1 MSTPSTP
8 RPSGNGESGNATP
21 RTTQVKRPAQG
32 TAPRGNQPRPAARP
46 GTGTARPATGSRPA
60 AGQARPAGAARPAA
74 GRPAPTNA
82 RPAGSQEKL
91 VRPAPKAKVRKARLL
106 VSKVEPFSVLKLAF
120 LLSVAFGVVTVVAA
134 VAFWAVL
141 DLTGTFDSFNQLM
154 RDAIGADS
162 GFDLRDAFS
171 LGQVASYA
179 TILSVVNVV
188 VISVLS
194 MLGAVLYNIAAS
206 LVGGVGVTLTDD

>member
-8 RPSGNGESGNATP
+8 RPSGSAPKSAAP
-21 RTTQVKRPAQG
+21 RPTQVKRPAP
-32 TAPRGNQPRPAARP
+32 T
-46 GTGTARPATGSRPA
+46 GTGTGARPANAGARPA
-60 AGQARPAGAARPAA
+60 AGQQRPAGARPAGQRPTGAPQRPTSQQRPAN
-74 GRPAPTNA
+74 GQDR
-82 RPAGSQEKL
+82 L

-120 LLSVAFGVVTVVAA
+120 LLSVAFGVITVVAA
-134 VAFWAVL
+134 VGIWAVL

-154 RDAIGADS
+154 RDAIGAD
-162 GFDLRDAFS
+162 GNFDLRDSMS

-179 TILSVVNVV
+179 TIIAVVNVV
-188 VISVLS
+188 VISVVS

-206 LVGGVGVTLTDD
+206 LVGGAGVTLTDD

>member
-8 RPSGNGESGNATP
+8 RPSGSAPKSAAP
-21 RTTQVKRPAQG
+21 RPTQVKRPAPTSNGNRPVGARPAPTGQRP
-32 TAPRGNQPRPAARP
+32 TAGAPRPAAGSQRP
-46 GTGTARPATGSRPA
+46 GTGQQRPTQP
-60 AGQARPAGAARPAA
+60 
-74 GRPAPTNA
+74 
-82 RPAGSQEKL
+82 QERL

-106 VSKVEPFSVLKLAF
+106 ASKVEPFSVLKLAF
-120 LLSVAFGVVTVVAA
+120 LLSVAFGVITVVAS
-134 VAFWAVL
+134 VAIWALL

-154 RDAIGADS
+154 RDAIGAE
-162 GFDLRDAFS
+162 GTFDLRDIAS

-179 TILSVVNVV
+179 TIISVVNVV

-194 MLGAVLYNIAAS
+194 MLGAVLYNIASS

>member
-8 RPSGNGESGNATP
+8 RPSGSAPKSEAP
-21 RTTQVKRPAQG
+21 RPAQVKRPAPTG
-32 TAPRGNQPRPAARP
+32 TGNRPAAA
-46 GTGTARPATGSRPA
+46 GARPA
-60 AGQARPAGAARPAA
+60 AGQARPAGA
-74 GRPAPTNA
+74 
-82 RPAGSQEKL
+82 RPAGQRPTGAQRPANGQERL

-120 LLSVAFGVVTVVAA
+120 LLSVAFGVITVVAA
-134 VAFWAVL
+134 VGIWALL
-141 DLTGTFDSFNQLM
+141 DLMGTFDAFNQLIQ
-154 RDAIGADS
+154 DAMAEG
-162 GFDLRDAFS
+162 GFDLRQSMS

-179 TILSVVNVV
+179 TIIAVVNVV
-188 VISVLS
+188 VISIVS

>member
-8 RPSGNGESGNATP
+8 RPSGSAPKSAAP
-21 RTTQVKRPAQG
+21 RPTQVKRPAPTSNG
-32 TAPRGNQPRPAARP
+32 NRPTGARPAPTGQPRPA
-46 GTGTARPATGSRPA
+46 GGTARPSTGAP
-60 AGQARPAGAARPAA
+60 RPAGQRP
-74 GRPAPTNA
+74 PQ
-82 RPAGSQEKL
+82 SQDRL

-106 VSKVEPFSVLKLAF
+106 ASKVEPFSVLKLAF
-120 LLSVAFGVVTVVAA
+120 LLSVAFGVITVVAS
-134 VAFWAVL
+134 VAIWALL

-154 RDAIGADS
+154 RDAIGAE
-162 GFDLRDAFS
+162 GTFDLRDVLS

-179 TILSVVNVV
+179 TIIAVVNVV

>member
-1 MSTPSTP
+1 M
-8 RPSGNGESGNATP
+8 
-21 RTTQVKRPAQG
+21 
-32 TAPRGNQPRPAARP
+32 
-46 GTGTARPATGSRPA
+46 
-60 AGQARPAGAARPAA
+60 
-74 GRPAPTNA
+74 
-82 RPAGSQEKL
+82 
-91 VRPAPKAKVRKARLL
+91 RPAPKAKVRKARLL

-120 LLSVAFGVVTVVAA
+120 LLSVAFGVLTVVAA

-154 RDAIGADS
+154 RDAIGAES
-162 GFDLRDAFS
+162 SFDLRDAFS

-188 VISVLS
+188 VISVIS
-194 MLGAVLYNIAAS
+194 MLGAVLYNIASS

>member
-8 RPSGNGESGNATP
+8 RPSGSAPKSAAP
-21 RTTQVKRPAQG
+21 RPTQVKRPAP
-32 TAPRGNQPRPAARP
+32 TSNGNRP
-46 GTGTARPATGSRPA
+46 TGA
-60 AGQARPAGAARPAA
+60 
-74 GRPAPTNA
+74 RPAPTGQPRPTGGPA
-82 RPAGSQEKL
+82 RPSAGAPRPTGQRPPQSQDRL

-106 VSKVEPFSVLKLAF
+106 ASKVEPFSVLKLAF
-120 LLSVAFGVVTVVAA
+120 LLSVAFGVITVVAS
-134 VAFWAVL
+134 VAIWALL

-154 RDAIGADS
+154 RDAIGAE
-162 GFDLRDAFS
+162 GTFDLRDVLS

-179 TILSVVNVV
+179 TIIAVVNVV

>member
-8 RPSGNGESGNATP
+8 RPSGSAPKSAAP
-21 RTTQVKRPAQG
+21 RPTQVKRPAPTSNG
-32 TAPRGNQPRPAARP
+32 NRPTGARPAPTGQPRPAGGPARP
-46 GTGTARPATGSRPA
+46 STGAPRPTGQRPP
-60 AGQARPAGAARPAA
+60 Q
-74 GRPAPTNA
+74 
-82 RPAGSQEKL
+82 SQDRL

-106 VSKVEPFSVLKLAF
+106 ASKVEPFSVLKLAF
-120 LLSVAFGVVTVVAA
+120 LLSVAFGVITVVAS
-134 VAFWAVL
+134 VAIWALL

-154 RDAIGADS
+154 RDAIGAE
-162 GFDLRDAFS
+162 GTFDLRDVLS

-179 TILSVVNVV
+179 TIIAVVNVV

>member
-8 RPSGNGESGNATP
+8 RPSGSAPKSEAP
-21 RTTQVKRPAQG
+21 RPTQVKRPASTG
-32 TAPRGNQPRPAARP
+32 TGSRPAAA
-46 GTGTARPATGSRPA
+46 GAKPA
-60 AGQARPAGAARPAA
+60 AGQARPAGSRPTGQRPTGAQRPAN
-74 GRPAPTNA
+74 G
-82 RPAGSQEKL
+82 QERL

-120 LLSVAFGVVTVVAA
+120 LLSVAFGVITVVAA
-134 VAFWAVL
+134 VGIWALL
-141 DLTGTFDSFNQLM
+141 DLMGTFDAFNQLIQ
-154 RDAIGADS
+154 DAMAEG
-162 GFDLRDAFS
+162 GFDLRQSMS

-179 TILSVVNVV
+179 TIIAVVNVV
-188 VISVLS
+188 VISVIS

>member
-8 RPSGNGESGNATP
+8 RPSGSAPKSAAP
-21 RTTQVKRPAQG
+21 RPTQVKRPAPTSNG
-32 TAPRGNQPRPAARP
+32 NRPTGARPAPTGQPRPAGGPARP
-46 GTGTARPATGSRPA
+46 STGAP
-60 AGQARPAGAARPAA
+60 RPAGQRP
-74 GRPAPTNA
+74 PQ
-82 RPAGSQEKL
+82 SQDRL

-106 VSKVEPFSVLKLAF
+106 ASKVEPFSVLKLAF
-120 LLSVAFGVVTVVAA
+120 LLSVAFGVITVVAS
-134 VAFWAVL
+134 VAIWALL

-154 RDAIGADS
+154 RDAIGAE
-162 GFDLRDAFS
+162 GTFDLRDVLS

-179 TILSVVNVV
+179 TIIAVVNVV

>member
-8 RPSGNGESGNATP
+8 RPSGSAPKSAAP
-21 RTTQVKRPAQG
+21 RPTQVKRPAP
-32 TAPRGNQPRPAARP
+32 TSNGNRP
-46 GTGTARPATGSRPA
+46 TGA
-60 AGQARPAGAARPAA
+60 
-74 GRPAPTNA
+74 RPAPTGQPRPTGGPA
-82 RPAGSQEKL
+82 RPSTGAPRPAGQRPPQSQDRL

-106 VSKVEPFSVLKLAF
+106 ASKVEPFSVLKLAF
-120 LLSVAFGVVTVVAA
+120 LLSVAFGVITVVAS
-134 VAFWAVL
+134 VAIWALL

-154 RDAIGADS
+154 RDAIGAE
-162 GFDLRDAFS
+162 GTFDLRDVLS

-179 TILSVVNVV
+179 TIIAVVNVV

>member
-8 RPSGNGESGNATP
+8 RPSGNGESSNATP

-32 TAPRGNQPRPAARP
+32 GTNPRP
-46 GTGTARPATGSRPA
+46 
-60 AGQARPAGAARPAA
+60 GAARPAA
-74 GRPAPTNA
+74 ARPQAGASRPAPTGAKRPAATGA
-82 RPAGSQEKL
+82 RPGGSAPGAPTRPAPSQEKL

-106 VSKVEPFSVLKLAF
+106 VSKVEPFSVLKLSF
-120 LLSVAFGVVTVVAA
+120 LLSVAFGVLTVVAA

-141 DLTGTFDSFNQLM
+141 DLTGTFETFNQLM
-154 RDAIGADS
+154 RDAIGAES
-162 GFDLRDAFS
+162 NFDLRNAFS

-188 VISVLS
+188 VISVIS

>member
-8 RPSGNGESGNATP
+8 RPSGSAPKSAAP
-21 RTTQVKRPAQG
+21 RPTQVKRPAPTSNG
-32 TAPRGNQPRPAARP
+32 NRPTGARPAPTGQPRPAGGPARP
-46 GTGTARPATGSRPA
+46 GTGAPRPTGQRPP
-60 AGQARPAGAARPAA
+60 Q
-74 GRPAPTNA
+74 
-82 RPAGSQEKL
+82 SQDRL

-106 VSKVEPFSVLKLAF
+106 ASKVEPFSVLKLAF
-120 LLSVAFGVVTVVAA
+120 LLSVAFGVITVVAS
-134 VAFWAVL
+134 VAIWALL

-154 RDAIGADS
+154 RDAIGAE
-162 GFDLRDAFS
+162 GTFDLRDVLS

-179 TILSVVNVV
+179 TIIAVVNVV

>member
-8 RPSGNGESGNATP
+8 RPSGNGESRNAAP

-32 TAPRGNQPRPAARP
+32 SATPRPGA
-46 GTGTARPATGSRPA
+46 SRPA
-60 AGQARPAGAARPAA
+60 ATRTQPTAARPAPTA
-74 GRPAPTNA
+74 SRPAPAGGRPAAN
-82 RPAGSQEKL
+82 RPAPGSRPGANQEKL
-91 VRPAPKAKVRKARLL
+91 VRPAPKAKVRRARLL

-120 LLSVAFGVVTVVAA
+120 LLSVAFGVLTVVAA

-154 RDAIGADS
+154 REAIGAES
-162 GFDLRDAFS
+162 NFDLRDAFS

-188 VISVLS
+188 VISVIS

>member
-8 RPSGNGESGNATP
+8 RPSGSAPKSAAP
-21 RTTQVKRPAQG
+21 RPTQVKRPAPTSNG
-32 TAPRGNQPRPAARP
+32 NRPTGARPAPTGQPRPAGGPARP
-46 GTGTARPATGSRPA
+46 GTGAPRPTGQRPP
-60 AGQARPAGAARPAA
+60 QAQDR
-74 GRPAPTNA
+74 
-82 RPAGSQEKL
+82 L

-106 VSKVEPFSVLKLAF
+106 ASKVEPFSVLKLAF
-120 LLSVAFGVVTVVAA
+120 LLSVAFGVITVVAS
-134 VAFWAVL
+134 VAIWALL

-154 RDAIGADS
+154 RDAIGAE
-162 GFDLRDAFS
+162 GTFDLRDVLS

-179 TILSVVNVV
+179 TIIAVVNVV

>member
-8 RPSGNGESGNATP
+8 RTSGSAPKSAAP
-21 RTTQVKRPAQG
+21 RPTQVKRPAP
-32 TAPRGNQPRPAARP
+32 TSNGNRP
-46 GTGTARPATGSRPA
+46 TGA
-60 AGQARPAGAARPAA
+60 
-74 GRPAPTNA
+74 RPAPTGQPRPTGGPA
-82 RPAGSQEKL
+82 RPSAGAPRPTGQRPPQSQDRL

-106 VSKVEPFSVLKLAF
+106 ASKVEPFSVLKLAF
-120 LLSVAFGVVTVVAA
+120 LLSVAFGVITVVAS
-134 VAFWAVL
+134 VAIWALL

-154 RDAIGADS
+154 RDAIGAE
-162 GFDLRDAFS
+162 GTFDLRDVLS

-179 TILSVVNVV
+179 TIIAVVNVV